1 MHLTWCSCW
10 LISTTRIKA
19 WPVREPEGACG
30 VESDKEVTAT
40 HGAGDTVDA
49 RTTGA
54 DAIEEAGGAITVEN
68 SNWADT
74 AGASAV
80 RAAVLEGAI
89 GILAAESAVGA
100 ATVAG
105 STTKDAARAL
115 AIEDAVAAAVVEDA
129 AADDP
134 VAVTVVECIIT
145 EGAVG
150 ALLVVDGVGVTATEN
165 SVTPDI
171 GGTGAAHI
179 TDAVAEDPIE
189 ASAVKVVVSSG
200 APKEF
205 EPGSTGATAV
215 KDIAIPHAV
224 GELATKD
231 AVGVTVADGAV
242 APDAVEATAIADP
255 GVQDAVGANATDDA
269 REAFNVSVV
278 AAAFVVEVAVGI
290 TSIR

>member
-1 MHLTWCSCW
+1 M
-10 LISTTRIKA
+10 ISTTRIKA

-100 ATVAG
+100 ATAAG

-115 AIEDAVAAAVVEDA
+115 AIEDAVAAAVVEDAA

-189 ASAVKVVVSSG
+189 ASAVRVVVSSG